1 MKKLAYKIFFN
12 FFKKAD
18 IIIVV
23 SKAIKTEIHSYFSH
37 LKVRVIYNTINLKL
51 FRQISKKDL
60 NVVKKNINYHLDS

>member
-12 FFKKAD
+12 FFLKKAD

-23 SKAIKTEIHSYFSH
+23 SKAIKTEIYSYFSD

-51 FRQISKKDL
+51 FRQISKR
-60 NVVKKNINYHLDS
+60 SQCC